1 MKNHGGVAFFGRDI
15 RSDHTDML
23 IIGYFIWV
31 VVSHIPTWG
40 NDPLKP
46 PTSSY

>member
-1 MKNHGGVAFFGRDI
+1 MKNLGGVVFFGRDI

-23 IIGYFIWV
+23 IIGYLLWV
-31 VVSHIPTWG
+31 VVSN